1 MEINLS
7 NGGILSPSVMCA
19 DLINLEN
26 DIEIL
31 KNNGVEYL
39 HVDFMDNKFVSN
51 ITFGADTVRALKDV
65 CGMHRDIHVM
75 AQNPVQ
81 YFDKMDVGETDIVA
95 VHYESCLENTENVLK
110 DIHSRGA
117 LAFLAISPDTSVK
130 TARKFFEHID
140 GVLLM
145 SVYPGFAGR
154 PMVPGSFERISE
166 LRKYI
171 EKKKKKI
178 ALEIDGNVSW
188 ENAPIMRE
196 NGADMF
202 VAGSSSIYQKNTD
215 LSENIKRFLELVK

>member
-1 MEINLS
+1 
-7 NGGILSPSVMCA
+7 MCA

-171 EKKKKKI
+171 DEY
-178 ALEIDGNVSW
+178 GNTLHFNHQYRYSVTVNG
-188 ENAPIMRE
+188 ENTVVNKTFKDEVYLP
-196 NGADMF
+196 F
-202 VAGSSSIYQKNTD
+202 VQSRLHRLL
-215 LSENIKRFLELVK
+215 LSHS